1 MEIVPTFFKGFDLRH
16 PHVEK
21 MKKLKD

>member
-1 MEIVPTFFKGFDLRH
+1 MEIVPIFSKGFDLRH